1 MALPINWARIHV
13 RLHDDS
19 LWAAGHTL
27 SCPTRQE
34 SRGQPRRHGACN
46 GPDAVGQAARDDAR
60 SPVAVPRDRVR
71 LRPSPS
77 KWTSFRVRTPEQG
90 PKSHSAGAVG
100 KNLPPDSGSASGRAV
115 VAGSALRARWGTRYA
130 RGGASRP
137 RRARQPKL
145 FGRAARVLCLRF
157 SSTGAWR
164 GTKLWCERRAAGAEP
179 GCRTG

>member
-1 MALPINWARIHV
+1 MFDSMTIHCGLQATPCHVPLARNLGV
-13 RLHDDS
+13 S
-19 LWAAGHTL
+19 PAGTVHATG
-27 SCPTRQE
+27 PTPL
-34 SRGQPRRHGACN
+34 GRRRATTH
-46 GPDAVGQAARDDAR
+46 
-60 SPVAVPRDRVR
+60 VAVPRDRVR

-115 VAGSALRARWGTRYA
+115 VAGSALRARRGTRYA